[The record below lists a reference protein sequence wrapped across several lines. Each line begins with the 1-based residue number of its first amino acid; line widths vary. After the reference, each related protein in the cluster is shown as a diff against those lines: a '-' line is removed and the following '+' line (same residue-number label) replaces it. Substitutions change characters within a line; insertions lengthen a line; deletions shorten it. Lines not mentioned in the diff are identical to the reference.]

1 MKFVSPFAFAQ
12 LALAMFYAYGLFEE
26 ATFSP
31 LCAHL
36 KNIERTH
43 QLYNSIGQIPHL
55 GSCTAVE
62 RKTFTK
68 HIQCNNKNFVLL
80 SLNAG
85 YMVCGHRA
93 FHLKSLL
100 NIVLPFDINF
110 CGGKNC

>member
-62 RKTFTK
+62 RKTFTETFSAITK
-68 HIQCNNKNFVLL
+68 ISYFCRLTL
-80 SLNAG
+80 AIW
-85 YMVCGHRA
+85 YAAIGH
-93 FHLKSLL
+93 ST
-100 NIVLPFDINF
+100 
-110 CGGKNC
+110 